1 MSLDKSTLE
10 LIGRSAPL
18 FDEDIAR
25 LQDKLLS
32 LVSGAKFLVIGGA
45 GSIGQAVT
53 REIFKR
59 KPKML
64 HVVDISE
71 NNMVELVRDI
81 RSTLGYSEGDFR
93 TFAIDCGSREFE
105 ALMATEGP
113 YDYVLNLSALKHVR
127 SEKDPYTLM
136 RMVEVNVFNTVKT
149 LDLARKS
156 GARKYFC
163 VSTDKAANPVNMM
176 GASKRIMEM
185 FLMRESLTQPISMA
199 RFANVAFSDGS
210 LLHGFNQRFAKRQ
223 PFSAPNDVRRYFV
236 TPQESGELC
245 LMSCLLGDSRDIFF
259 PKLSEK
265 LHLITFSEIA
275 ERYLRLLGFEPY
287 QCESEDEARDRTE
300 ELIAKKQWPCYFFK
314 SDTTGEKD
322 FEEFFTDKEDL
333 DMTRFES
340 IGVIRNQPVFDSDK
354 LDGFVRGVEALRAKP
369 TWTKAEI
376 VELFFDML
384 PEFAHKE
391 TGKYLDQRM

>member
-1 MSLDKSTLE
+1 MDYLS
-10 LIGRSAPL
+10 LIGRDSEL
-18 FDEDIAR
+18 FGSDIEAHDSVLKDTVAASR
-25 LQDKLLS
+25 
-32 LVSGAKFLVIGGA
+32 FLVIGGA

-59 KPKML
+59 NPKIL
-64 HVVDISE
+64 HVVDVSE

-81 RSTLGYSEGDFR
+81 RSTEGYGTGDFQ
-93 TFAIDCGSREFE
+93 TFAIDCGSIEFE
-105 ALMATEGP
+105 ALIKNQGP
-113 YDYVLNLSALKHVR
+113 YDYIFNLSALKHVR
-127 SEKDPYTLM
+127 SEKDPFTLM
-136 RMVEVNVFNTVKT
+136 RMIMVNVFNTIKT
-149 LDLARKS
+149 IRLAKKM
-156 GARKYFC
+156 GAHKYFC

-185 FLMRESLTQPISMA
+185 FLMRESISQNISMA

-245 LMSCLLGDSRDIFF
+245 LLSGLLGENRDIFF

-275 ERYLRLLGFEPY
+275 IRFLRERGYEPY
-287 QCESEDEARDRTE
+287 ECQSENEARNRAE

-322 FEEFFTDKEDL
+322 FEEFFTDNEDL
-333 DMTRFES
+333 DMGRLNS
-340 IGVIRNQPVFDSDK
+340 VGVIRNQPDFDESK
-354 LDGFVRGVEALRAKP
+354 LDEFMHGIEALRSKAA
-369 TWTKAEI
+369 WTKDDI
-376 VELFFDML
+376 IKLYFGLL

>member
-1 MSLDKSTLE
+1 MGNTMLR
-10 LIGRSAPL
+10 LIGRNDEL
-18 FDEDIAR
+18 FGSDISE
-25 LQDKLLS
+25 LDDKLS
-32 LVSGAKFLVIGGA
+32 NIIERSKFLVIGGA
-45 GSIGQAVT
+45 GTIGQAT
-53 REIFKR
+53 TKEIFKR
-59 KPKML
+59 NPKVL

-81 RSTLGYSEGDFR
+81 RSTAGYGRGDFK
-93 TFAIDCGSREFE
+93 TFALDCGSIEFE
-105 ALMATEGP
+105 ALMASKGP
-113 YDYVLNLSALKHVR
+113 YDYVFNLSALKHVR

-136 RMVEVNVFNTVKT
+136 RMIMVNVFNIVKT
-149 LDLARKS
+149 LRLTKKM
-156 GARKYFC
+156 GAKKYFC

-185 FLMRESLTQPISMA
+185 FLMRESLTQHISMA

-236 TPQESGELC
+236 SPKESGELC
-245 LMSCLLGDSRDIFF
+245 LLSGLLGENRDIFF

-275 ERYLRLLGFEPY
+275 VRFLREHGYEPY
-287 QCESEDEARDRTE
+287 ECESEDEARDRAE

-322 FEEFFTDKEDL
+322 FEEFFTQNEDL
-333 DMTRFES
+333 NLDRFDTV
-340 IGVIRNQPVFDSDK
+340 GVIRNQPEFDETK
-354 LDGFVRGVEALRAKP
+354 LDDFMDGIDALRAKA
-369 TWTKAEI
+369 TWTKDDI
-376 VELFFDML
+376 VKLYFGLL